1 MPPKPNGSAI
11 SWSIS
16 EETMASEPPPIPTP
30 WPIAPQEPPSWTESL
45 ILEGRL
51 HPLTLFFAIWEAV
64 RRVLIPFIIIFLL
77 RRERGQE
84 VYVLMAFFFVGLPT
98 AFAVIK
104 YFTFTYRI
112 TRGELITK
120 HGILGRT
127 QRHIPLNRVQDIRV
141 EQRPL
146 HRIFRVAEV
155 HIETA
160 GGKGPEASLSVLSRA
175 EADRLRAAVFE
186 QIARAKGVDT
196 EVRSLPAEVI
206 CKLSVPDLML
216 AGITSNQTASTLA
229 ILVVAWG
236 LVDDFVGQEAYQ
248 RWIERTAQNAAE
260 WVEHAGQSGWI
271 VFGVGA
277 LLLIVAG
284 VLFSMVGSVLMF
296 YGFTLSRNG
305 EDLHRSYGLLTRR
318 SSSLPRR
325 RIQVLKI
332 EETILRRLFKLATI
346 RADTAGSR
354 NPQGEQDSG
363 GRDVLVPIVLRRKIA
378 ELLPVFFPDLENGS
392 EDWRKVSRRAI
403 RRGTVKGAALC
414 AFVAA
419 ILFTVQDKWLALWP
433 LAFLPLVYFVN
444 VLNYRHLGYLH
455 GERYFRTRRGWLRRS
470 THIVPIRN
478 LQVVV
483 LRQTPFDRRHKVA
496 SVMVDTAGQAY
507 TGGSPKVGNVPAEEA
522 LALARSLARQA
533 AGTRF
538 KL

>member
-1 MPPKPNGSAI
+1 
-11 SWSIS
+11 
-16 EETMASEPPPIPTP
+16 MASEPPPIPTP
-30 WPIAPQEPPSWTESL
+30 PPLAPTSTHATPSWTESL

-51 HPLTLFFAIWEAV
+51 HPLTLFFATWEAV
-64 RRVLIPFIIIFLL
+64 RRVLIPFIIVFLL

-84 VYVLMAFFFVGLPT
+84 VYVLMALFFVGLPT
-98 AFAVIK
+98 VFAVLK
-104 YFTFTYRI
+104 YFTFTYRLVS
-112 TRGELITK
+112 GELITK
-120 HGILGRT
+120 HGVLGRT
-127 QRHIPLNRVQDIRV
+127 QRHIPLSRVQDIRI

-155 HIETA
+155 HIQTA
-160 GGKGPEASLSVLSRA
+160 GGKGPEASLSVLSRT

-186 QIARAKGVDT
+186 EMSRIKGVDT
-196 EVRSLPAEVI
+196 EVRTQPPEVV

-216 AGITSNQTASTLA
+216 AGITSNQTASVLA
-229 ILVVAWG
+229 ILVVGWG
-236 LVDDFVGQEAYQ
+236 LVDDFIGQEAYQ
-248 RWIERTAQNAAE
+248 RWIERTAASAAQ

-271 VFGVGA
+271 VFAAGA
-277 LLLIVAG
+277 VLLIIIG
-284 VLFSMVGSVLMF
+284 MLFSMAGSIVMF
-296 YGFTLSRNG
+296 YGFTLSRAG

-332 EETILRRLFKLATI
+332 EETILRRLFKLVAI

-363 GRDVLVPIVLRRKIA
+363 GRDVLVPIVARQKVP
-378 ELLPVFFPDLENGS
+378 ELLPVFFPDLGNGG
-392 EDWRKVSRRAI
+392 EEWRRVSRRAI
-403 RRGTVKGAALC
+403 RRGTVKGSALC
-414 AFVAA
+414 ALLAA
-419 ILFTVQDKWLALWP
+419 MFFSAQHKWLALWP
-433 LAFLPLVYFVN
+433 LALLPLVYWVN

-455 GERYFRTRRGWLRRS
+455 GDRYFRTRRGWLRRS

-478 LQVVV
+478 LQVIV
-483 LRQTPFDRRHKVA
+483 LRQTPFDRRHNVA

-533 AGTRF
+533 AETRF